1 MPVVV
6 WAPQAEADLE
16 EILYYFRVTSEQPLT
31 ARRIGEEIV
40 AAATHQA
47 LLPAGGAR
55 HFAAPSQWRYIRH
68 KRWLVFFQPNPLG
81 IEVMRVVDGARDL
94 PRVLAGPTE
103 PE

>member
-16 EILYYFRVTSEQPLT
+16 EILYYIRVTSERPLT

-40 AAATHQA
+40 AVATRQVSSNA
-47 LLPAGGAR
+47 SGAR
-55 HFAAPSQWRYIRH
+55 HLAAPSEWRYVRH
-68 KRWLVFFQPNPLG
+68 KRWLVFFQPHPQG
-81 IEVMRVVDGARDL
+81 IEVMRVIDGARDL